1 MSMHKL
7 FLFGVALLCGTI
19 ATKAADDERRY
30 ELDVKDFSELR
41 VIEGLSVDYKC
52 SADSAGYVTFTST
65 PDLASVLMF
74 TNNKNRLDIQIS
86 TDGIDYQNLPR
97 ITVYSRFL
105 SMVEN
110 SGDSLVRV
118 QSLQPVPAFKAR
130 VIGNGRLSVY
140 GIDTNN
146 LDASLDTGNGTI
158 TLYGKAV
165 KTKYNLVGTGSIQAD
180 ELVSDEIKCSLLGT
194 GFIECAP
201 VNMLNIVGASSGKVY
216 YKGHPQIKTR
226 SLGVKVISMDA
237 NTSTAGEQ

>member
-1 MSMHKL
+1 MSIQKL
-7 FLFGVALLCGTI
+7 FLFGVAILCGTI
-19 ATKAADDERRY
+19 AIKSANNERRY

-41 VIEGLSVDYKC
+41 VIEGLSVDYKY
-52 SADSAGYVTFTST
+52 SADSAGYVTFTSS

-118 QSLQPVPAFKAR
+118 MSMQPVPAFKAR

-140 GIDTNN
+140 DIDTNN
-146 LDASLDTGNGTI
+146 LDASLDTGNGSI
-158 TLYGKAV
+158 TLYGKAA
-165 KTKYNLVGTGSIQAD
+165 KAKYNLIGTGSIQAD
-180 ELVSDEIKCSLLGT
+180 ELVADEIKCSLIGT

-216 YKGHPQIKTR
+216 YKGNPQIKTQ
-226 SLGVKVISMDA
+226 SLGVKVISID
-237 NTSTAGEQ
+237 NDTND